1 MPDRKDVTTGYV
13 MPPWVPEPTPGTAA
27 ARLMEESDAEVHA
40 PLTAEGKWAHAWAA
54 DRIERRHD
62 AGDWANRTDR

>member
-27 ARLMEESDAEVHA
+27 ARLMEESEAEVHA
-40 PLTAEGKWAHAWAA
+40 PTSDTGERVLEFAKG
-54 DRIERRHD
+54 RIERSTR
-62 AGDWANRTDR
+62 